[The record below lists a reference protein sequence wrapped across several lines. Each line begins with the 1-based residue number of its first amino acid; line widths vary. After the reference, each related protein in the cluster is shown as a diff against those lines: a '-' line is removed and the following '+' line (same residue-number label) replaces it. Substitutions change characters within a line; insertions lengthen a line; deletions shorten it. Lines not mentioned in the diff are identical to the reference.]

1 METANPVDEG
11 TPGGNDGTG
20 SNVSVVT
27 GLIGQALEFNGN
39 NSNVNAGDVVELN
52 AVQQFT
58 IAFWMNQDVLDQLDI
73 ILRKQIA
80 ATSRVQVLIAV
91 GGLLRCS
98 IGNGADT
105 FGEFDYST
113 LVSALTW
120 HHVAVAF
127 DGAETGNANRLMMYI
142 DGIPVTLAF
151 TGTIPATTVNLA
163 GIDALIGWTNSA
175 FDGKLDDVRVYDV
188 ALTEAEVQA
197 LAAFLTPVLDSVTN
211 DGDGE
216 TVTLTVSNVE
226 NPRTVHAFYR
236 IAGSAVDFTESAT
249 TRVGPGVLSLGGL
262 EDGTTYEIK
271 VISSDGVASFKPSL
285 PSNSIV
291 FTPSLV
297 LPASVVALEGQGGL
311 DFQLNDDCDDI
322 EIVNLDL
329 ALVDGTVQVRQALC
343 IALRMFRGEW
353 FLDAEAGVPYYQK
366 VLVKTPDVSEINSIL
381 KVEILQV
388 AHVNKILEFSS
399 DYDVAARELTVS
411 FRVDTDFGPVTVEE
425 VL

>member
-1 METANPVDEG
+1 METVNPVDEG

-27 GLIGQALEFNGN
+27 GLIENALEFNGN
-39 NSNVNAGDVVELN
+39 NSNVNVGDIVELN
-52 AVQQFT
+52 AVAALS
-58 IAFWMNQDVLDQLDI
+58 IVFWMNQDVIDVLDVVF
-73 ILRKQIA
+73 RKRVDATTRIDAFTQADGTMRFYVSDGVA
-80 ATSRVQVLIAV
+80 AY
-91 GGLLRCS
+91 G
-98 IGNGADT
+98 
-105 FGEFDYST
+105 FFDYST
-113 LVSALTW
+113 LISQGTW
-120 HHVAVAF
+120 HSLAMVY
-127 DGAETGNANRLMMYI
+127 DGSQADNATRLKLYV
-142 DGIPVTLAF
+142 DGVLVSLSF
-151 TGTIPATTVNLA
+151 VGTIPAT
-163 GIDALIGWTNSA
+163 GPDLISDDLTIGLTSSS
-175 FDGKLDDVRVYDV
+175 FDGKIDDFRIYDV

-236 IAGSAVDFTESAT
+236 IAGSAVGFTESST

-262 EDGTTYEIK
+262 EDGTTYEIQ
-271 VISSDGVASFKPSL
+271 VVSSDGVASFKPSL

>member
-1 METANPVDEG
+1 METVNPVDEG

-27 GLIGQALEFNGN
+27 GLIGNALEFNGSD
-39 NSNVNAGDVVELN
+39 SNVNVGDVAELN
-52 AVQQFT
+52 SVERFT
-58 IAFWMNQDVLDQLDI
+58 IAFWMNQDVIDTQDNIFRKGAVAGTRIRI
-73 ILRKQIA
+73 IVIVA
-80 ATSRVQVLIAV
+80 
-91 GGLLRCS
+91 GGLLRFEVL
-98 IGNGADT
+98 GNVAYGAL
-105 FGEFDYST
+105 DYSA
-113 LVSALTW
+113 VISALQW
-120 HHVAVAF
+120 HHVIVVF
-127 DGAETGNANRLMMYI
+127 DGSLVGNSERLKVYV
-142 DGIPVTLAF
+142 DGIQVSLAF
-151 TGTIPATTVNLA
+151 TGSIPAATSNLS
-163 GIDALIGWTNSA
+163 GSDASIGFTSGS
-175 FDGKLDDVRVYDV
+175 FDGKLDDFRIYNV

-236 IAGSAVDFTESAT
+236 IAGSAVGFTESST

-262 EDGTTYEIK
+262 EDGTTYEIQ
-271 VISSDGVASFKPSL
+271 VVSSDGVASFKPSL

-353 FLDAEAGVPYYQK
+353 FLDGEAGVPYYQN
-366 VLVKTPDVSEINSIL
+366 VLVKNPDVSEINSIL
-381 KVEILQV
+381 KVEILKV